1 MNRRIKNDV
10 GSNTKV
16 RDFRYG
22 FATFLTEEDRIVSRR
37 QSKWRK
43 EGGGGGC
50 DRRMVTQMMGR
61 RIFIYILL

>member
-22 FATFLTEEDRIVSRR
+22 FATFLTEKIESCLGD
-37 QSKWRK
+37 KANGERK
-43 EGGGGGC
+43 GVVVV
-50 DRRMVTQMMGR
+50 VTDEW
-61 RIFIYILL
+61 